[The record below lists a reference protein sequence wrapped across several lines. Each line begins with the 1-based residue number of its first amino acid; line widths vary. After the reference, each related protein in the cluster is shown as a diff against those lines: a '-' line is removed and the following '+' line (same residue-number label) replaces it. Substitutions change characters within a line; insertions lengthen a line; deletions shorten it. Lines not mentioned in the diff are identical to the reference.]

1 MECRFLLERS
11 YRVSTDKP
19 DLMASVDEFTAAKQ
33 VLEEAHGWRTLEE
46 MVRSSETKL
55 QEIRG
60 LRKRPREA

>member
-1 MECRFLLERS
+1 
-11 YRVSTDKP
+11 
-19 DLMASVDEFTAAKQ
+19 MASVDEFTAAKQ
-33 VLEEAHGWRTLEE
+33 VLEEAHGWRRLEE